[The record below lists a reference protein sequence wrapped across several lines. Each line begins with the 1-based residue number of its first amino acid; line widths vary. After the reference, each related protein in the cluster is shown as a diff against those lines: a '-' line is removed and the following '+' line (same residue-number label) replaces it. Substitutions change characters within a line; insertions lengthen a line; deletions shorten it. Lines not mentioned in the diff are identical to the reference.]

1 MARLQAPITFFFF
14 QQFNNNR
21 KMNKIIKMLLVF
33 IVIMGYGQTVKE
45 FKPLSREDYLVEIR
59 GENDELIAYNIKS
72 NSGED
77 SISAA
82 SLRTSIYRTDISK
95 YWEWKYKE
103 LYTASSIRDFPRY
116 AYATN
121 TDMENSSAAWLEEQN
136 LPEAKNNHYCY
147 SYFMLVGWKL
157 RHHKVME
164 KNPNL
169 RKIVELTFLDL
180 ATGEV
185 VKVSEGVDNDDKVWY
200 KGLGEYTEINLYQA
214 TGGDIILGGIYEMIS
229 KPIEIKQGTWALIP
243 EFDVNLY
250 HNFIEQGRD
259 RSLNIKINKNEK
271 VKNVFNLNPNTGDG
285 RVFQY

>member
-1 MARLQAPITFFFF
+1 
-14 QQFNNNR
+14 
-21 KMNKIIKMLLVF
+21 MNKIIKLLLVF
-33 IVIMGYGQTVKE
+33 ITIIGYGQTVKE

-82 SLRTSIYRTDISK
+82 SLRTSTYRTDISK

-136 LPEAKNNHYCY
+136 LPEAKDKHYCY

-180 ATGEV
+180 ATGET
-185 VKVSEGVDNDDKVWY
+185 VKVSEGADNDDKVWY

-214 TGGDIILGGIYEMIS
+214 TGADIRLGGIYEMIS
-229 KPIEIKQGTWALIP
+229 KPIEIEQGTWALIP

-259 RSLNIKINKNEK
+259 RSLNQKINKNEK
-271 VKNVFNLNPNTGDG
+271 IKLTFQVNPNFGNG
-285 RVFQY
+285 LILNY

>member
-1 MARLQAPITFFFF
+1 
-14 QQFNNNR
+14 
-21 KMNKIIKMLLVF
+21 MNKIVKLLLVF
-33 IVIMGYGQTVKE
+33 IVIIGYGQTVKE
-45 FKPLSREDYLVEIR
+45 FKPLKREDYPNIWVT
-59 GENDELIAYNIKS
+59 GENDELVAYNIKS

-82 SLRTSIYRTDISK
+82 SLRTIIYRTDISK
-95 YWEWKYKE
+95 YWEWKYKD

-121 TDMENSSAAWLEEQN
+121 IDRENSNAAWLEEQN

-147 SYFMLVGWKL
+147 SSFMLVGWKL
-157 RHHKVME
+157 RHHKVLK

-185 VKVSEGVDNDDKVWY
+185 VSVSEGVENEGKNWY

-214 TGGDIILGGIYEMIS
+214 TGADIRLGGIYEMIS
-229 KPIEIKQGTWALIP
+229 KPIEIEQGTWALIP
-243 EFDVNLY
+243 EFEVNLY

-259 RSLNIKINKNEK
+259 RSLNPKINKNEK
-271 VKNVFNLNPNTGDG
+271 IELIFKINPNTGDG
-285 RVFQY
+285 LILNY